1 MSASKRASIKSKS
14 PLDAFIGS
22 PSADTA
28 TEAPVT
34 DAAAVSTNR
43 EAAEQPGQDL
53 RQTTIMAYD
62 EQLDWLDEKC
72 IEARKRKGKRKGPA
86 IRKAAIIRALIDLA
100 RSAPV
105 DLSGLQSEQELVH
118 RFEQAIKSK

>member
-22 PSADTA
+22 KPIETD
-28 TEAPVT
+28 TEASVI
-34 DAAAVSTNR
+34 DAQAAPTN
-43 EAAEQPGQDL
+43 EETADQPGQDL

-72 IEARKRKGKRKGPA
+72 IEARKRKGKHRGPA

-105 DLSGLQSEQELVH
+105 DLSGLQSEEELVH

>member
-1 MSASKRASIKSKS
+1 MSVNKRASIKSKS
-14 PLDAFIGS
+14 PLDAFIGN
-22 PSADTA
+22 PSAERATA
-28 TEAPVT
+28 DPVP
-34 DAAAVSTNR
+34 DAAALTNR
-43 EAAEQPGQDL
+43 AAAEQLGQDL

-105 DLSGLQSEQELVH
+105 DLSGLQSEEELVH

>member
-1 MSASKRASIKSKS
+1 MSVNKRASIKSKS

-22 PSADTA
+22 KPAETA
-28 TEAPVT
+28 TETPVT
-34 DAAAVSTNR
+34 DVPAAPTNG
-43 EAAEQPGQDL
+43 EVTEPQGPDL

-72 IEARKRKGKRKGPA
+72 IEARKRKGKHRGPA

-105 DLSGLQSEQELVH
+105 DLSGLQSEEELVH